1 MTDLIAVSR
10 DESLPEFFGAET
22 PLKAMI
28 DWQHIVIRDPLVNV
42 VALCHH
48 YMEQLAKESCGR
60 CSPCPGGT
68 RAMADILHTICQGE
82 GQTKHLEQLQTIAQ
96 TVMATSRCGIGQ
108 DGPGAILYGLK
119 HFRDAFIKALASGAK
134 NHVTYKSK
142 TTAPC
147 MEACPLHLN
156 IPEYIDLIREG
167 AFDNSLDLIC
177 SRLPLA
183 GVLGRT
189 CFRPCESSCRRANMD
204 EAIAI
209 KSLKRFVADEVR
221 QKSAYNASSI
231 LQRHVDDHVGNVAS
245 IGAGPAGLSCAYHLA
260 LLNHNVT
267 IYEMLNEPGGM
278 AAVGIPDYRL
288 PRTILR
294 EESERIQA
302 LGVTIHY
309 GVTIGQDKMLSE
321 LIQDY
326 DAVFVAV
333 GAQGST
339 SVRVEGEDN
348 NYLGYIPGVQYLR
361 GINDGYDP
369 YPEGR
374 RVAVIGGGN
383 VALDCVRTAL
393 RMDKDDVSL
402 LYRRTRSEMPADRT
416 EIHEAD
422 EENVSF
428 HFLVAPTRMV
438 AEHGRIVGLECQRM
452 ELGPADASGRR
463 SPVVIPDSEF
473 IFECDTIVSAIG
485 QRVDLSFLAG
495 HEGIATTRWDTLD
508 VNPVTRQSSVAK
520 LFAAGDCE
528 TGPDALVTAAAGG
541 LRAAQSIHEF
551 IGGSHPVANDD
562 DAFNGLMKHVQ
573 LYDPKEELDQVA
585 PLKRQAPSLLPADIR
600 TTSYDEVE
608 QVFTRDEAQREASR
622 CLRCYRLVTVA
633 I

>member
-10 DESLPEFFGAET
+10 DESLPEFFGEQT
-22 PLKAMI
+22 PIKALI
-28 DWQHIVIRDPLVNV
+28 DWQRIVIRDSSVNV
-42 VALCHH
+42 VALCHQ
-48 YMEQLAKESCGR
+48 YMEDLAKESCGR

-68 RAMADILHTICQGE
+68 RTMADILGMICRGE
-82 GQTKHLEQLQTIAQ
+82 GEPHHLEQLQTIAE

-108 DGPGAILYGLK
+108 DGPGAVLYGLE
-119 HFRDAFIKALASGAK
+119 HYREVFVAAVDGG
-134 NHVTYKSK
+134 VTDDTSYKSK

-147 MEACPLHLN
+147 IEACPLHLN

-189 CFRPCESSCRRANMD
+189 CFRPCESHCRRANMD
-204 EAIAI
+204 EPIAI

-221 QKSAYNASSI
+221 KRSEYTVSSCLQKENDAPI
-231 LQRHVDDHVGNVAS
+231 GRVAI
-245 IGAGPAGLSCAYHLA
+245 IGAGPAGLSCAYHLTQ
-260 LLNHNVT
+260 LGHSVT

-288 PRTILR
+288 PRSILR
-294 EESERIQA
+294 EESERIQS

-309 GVTIGQDKMLSE
+309 GVKIGQDKMLSQ

-339 SVRVEGEDN
+339 SVRVQGEDD

-402 LYRRTRSEMPADRT
+402 LYRRTRAEMPADQT
-416 EIHEAD
+416 EIHEAE

-428 HFLVAPTRMV
+428 HFLVAPVRMV
-438 AEHGRIVGLECQRM
+438 AEQGRIVGLECQRM

-463 SPVVIPDSEF
+463 SPVVIPNSEF

-495 HEGIATTRWDTLD
+495 HDDIATTRWDTLD
-508 VNPVTRQSSVAK
+508 VDPITRQSSVPK

-551 IGGSHPVANDD
+551 IGGEHPIANDN
-562 DAFNGLMKHVQ
+562 DAFKGLMKHVQ
-573 LYDPKEELDQVA
+573 LYDPNEELDQVA
-585 PLKRQAPSLLPADIR
+585 PIKRQVPDLLPVHVR
-600 TTSYDEVE
+600 TRSYEEVE
-608 QVFTRDEAQREASR
+608 RVFTRDEAQREASR
-622 CLRCYRLVTVA
+622 CLRCYRMVTVA
-633 I
+633 V